1 MEKENERRL
10 AELLERQQQK
20 SAAPCKEAEAGGA
33 AITDTAPEQDGQPET
48 GVVPERELAAE
59 PNLDAEPPSLFCLTH
74 MGLWTKL
81 RPYVR
86 VRAAASTGSE
96 MAALTA

>member
-1 MEKENERRL
+1 MEKENEKRL
-10 AELLERQQQK
+10 AELLERQQQRN
-20 SAAPCKEAEAGGA
+20 AAPCKEGEAGGA
-33 AITDTAPEQDGQPET
+33 ANGDAAPEQAGQPEA

-59 PNLDAEPPSLFCLTH
+59 AQPAADAEPPSLFCLTH

-86 VRAAASTGSE
+86 VRAAAWR
-96 MAALTA
+96 AAR